1 MKQGS
6 KYWRFCPSPHFALIS
21 LRLVITHDDT
31 LKAEHGK
38 AKMKKKNILSNV
50 FMLGLL
56 EDVLFKAKDPF
67 QAMDQHSRF
76 PLVEVIL

>member
-31 LKAEHGK
+31 LDAGQGE
-38 AKMKKKNILSNV
+38 AKIRKKNILSNIELFTLDFILKQEIRHAMSIV
-50 FMLGLL
+50 QAVTEAPKALL
-56 EDVLFKAKDPF
+56 A
-67 QAMDQHSRF
+67 
-76 PLVEVIL
+76 